1 MMDLVLM
8 RKVFLLVLILVL
20 SKVASSHNEAHT
32 FFIKKVK
39 YQVLNITNWN
49 IIKIRNNEMV
59 FRQHLFFDFDLIWSQ
74 MTVIM

>member
-49 IIKIRNNEMV
+49 IIKIRNN
-59 FRQHLFFDFDLIWSQ
+59 
-74 MTVIM
+74 